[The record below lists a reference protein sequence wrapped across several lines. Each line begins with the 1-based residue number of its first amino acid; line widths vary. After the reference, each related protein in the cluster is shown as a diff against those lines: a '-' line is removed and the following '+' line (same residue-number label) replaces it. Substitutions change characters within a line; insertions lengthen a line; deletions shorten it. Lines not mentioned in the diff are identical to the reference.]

1 MSKNIHMCVYRHTYI
16 YTDIWTHIYTHTF
29 VYIYVCVCL
38 YMCICICVCACIFF
52 TIIATSVC
60 VFVYVMHLMPLV
72 AAIWQ
77 ECKGSDAPGGENEIT
92 FNRVPLDVVYVVLP
106 SLP

>member
-1 MSKNIHMCVYRHTYI
+1 MHTAYMCVC
-16 YTDIWTHIYTHTF
+16 
-29 VYIYVCVCL
+29 VYICVYVFVCVH
-38 YMCICICVCACIFF
+38 VFFF

>member
-1 MSKNIHMCVYRHTYI
+1 MCIDTHTYI
-16 YTDIWTHIYTHTF
+16 QIYGHTYIHIHL
-29 VYIYVCVCL
+29 YIYVCVCV
-38 YMCICICVCACIFF
+38 YICVYVFVCACIFF

>member
-1 MSKNIHMCVYRHTYI
+1 M
-16 YTDIWTHIYTHTF
+16 DTHIYTYICIYMCVC
-29 VYIYVCVCL
+29 VYICVYVFVCVH
-38 YMCICICVCACIFF
+38 VFFF
-52 TIIATSVC
+52 TIITTSVC